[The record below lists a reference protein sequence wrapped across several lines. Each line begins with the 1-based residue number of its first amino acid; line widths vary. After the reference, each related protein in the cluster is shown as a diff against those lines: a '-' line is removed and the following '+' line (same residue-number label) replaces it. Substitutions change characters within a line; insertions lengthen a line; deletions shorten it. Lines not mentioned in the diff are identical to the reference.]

1 MKRLLAAALLA
12 ATATYAY
19 AHHDGERFKVGD
31 LMVSHAYTYENAASA
46 HATRVYL
53 TIENTGA
60 EADRLIGAAVDF
72 AAKVVF
78 EGQTVDGEGTLAV
91 TEVTAFGIAPGQTL
105 TLQPG
110 AMWIELEGVKQAFEH
125 GEHFDMTLTFEKA
138 GTVEIEVEIEELP
151 DAEDHDHD
159 HGAAS

>member
-1 MKRLLAAALLA
+1 MKRLLAATLLA
-12 ATATYAY
+12 ATATFAY

-31 LMVSHAYTYENAASA
+31 LMVSHAYMYENAATA

-53 TIENTGA
+53 TIENTGSA
-60 EADRLIGAAVDF
+60 ADRLVGASVDF
-72 AAKVVF
+72 ATKVVF
-78 EGQTVDGEGTLAV
+78 EGQAIDTEGTLAV
-91 TEVTAFGIAPGQTL
+91 TEVTALGIAPGQTL

-110 AMWIELEGVKQAFEH
+110 AMWIELEGVHKTFEH

-138 GTVEIEVEIEELP
+138 GTVEIEVEIEEAP
-151 DAEDHDHD
+151 DGEDHDHD